1 MKTISFKTADNPFQ
15 HHRLAALFILAFILA
30 ACEPQQFTKPESVAD
45 AQVTRAEQF
54 SMDGQHGA
62 AAAVY
67 RELANHGTLAD
78 RQRYLILA
86 VSEYR
91 LGRDLNTARQLFSNV
106 MYPIA
111 DQNRLLWTQVSAE
124 MSLSLGR
131 PEQALEYLAQAPE
144 TTDRESTAGLLLIRS
159 EALFRLNQPTEAVAS
174 LLERETW
181 LDGRMAMVENHRL
194 IWRGLQNWGSDITP
208 ESWQNSADPVLSG
221 WLQLAYLTLPLHSD
235 PSALRFVLTNWQLS
249 HPDHPANQSLLGELL
264 AEQTIRLNYPR
275 KVALL
280 LPLSG
285 RQQQTAAAI
294 RDGFLAAHYAVDF
307 LPVRADIM
315 IYDVQKLGAAGA
327 YHQAIVDGADFVVG
341 PLLKDAALKAAEVA
355 GNTPTLAL
363 NFLPD
368 NATTPSHFFQFSL
381 SPEDEARQA
390 AQTAMAAGQ
399 FRAIALAPDN
409 SWGQRML
416 TSFASAMEQG
426 GGRLLDYRYYDPR
439 SVDYSATIQALL
451 LIDESKS
458 RYQRLSANLGEKLT
472 FEPRLREDVDLIF
485 LAARSEAGKALR
497 PQLRFHFA
505 GNIPTYATSAIF
517 QEGSRNNSDLNGIM
531 LTQIP
536 WIIQPDADTIKLKTV
551 IADQWPAQAARRA
564 RFYAMGYDAYQ
575 LMPLL
580 YGQAQFGNRKV
591 PGLTGELSMDSD
603 GRIHRQLPWVRM
615 TRGRPV
621 LMEANTH

>member
-1 MKTISFKTADNPFQ
+1 MKTISVKTATHSFM
-15 HHRLAALFILAFILA
+15 HSRLAALVILAFILA
-30 ACEPQQFTKPESVAD
+30 ACEQQQFTKPEAVAD
-45 AQVTRAEQF
+45 VQVTRAEQF

-67 RELANHGTLAD
+67 RELANHGTPEE

-86 VSEYR
+86 ASEYR
-91 LGRDLNTARQLFSNV
+91 LGRDLNTARQLLGSV
-106 MYPIA
+106 VYPIA
-111 DQNRLLWTQVSAE
+111 DQNHLLWIQVSAK
-124 MSLSLGR
+124 MALSLGR
-131 PEQALEYLAQAPE
+131 PEQALDYLAQAPE
-144 TTDRESTAGLLLIRS
+144 TADRASTAGLLLIRS
-159 EALFRLNQPTEAVAS
+159 EALFRLNQSAKAVAS
-174 LLERETW
+174 LLEREAW
-181 LDGRMAMVENHRL
+181 LDGHTEIAANHRL
-194 IWRGLQNWGSDITP
+194 IWRGLQNWGSEITP
-208 ESWQNSADPVLSG
+208 ESWQNSGNPVLSG
-221 WLQLAYLTLPLHSD
+221 WLQLAYLTLPLRSD

-249 HPDHPANQSLLGELL
+249 HPGHPANRTLLGELL

-285 RQQQTAAAI
+285 RQQQTAEAV

-307 LPVRADIM
+307 LPVRADIVV
-315 IYDVQKLGAAGA
+315 YDVQKLGAAGA

-341 PLLKDAALKAAEVA
+341 PLLKDAALEAAGVA

-368 NATTPSHFFQFSL
+368 NSTAPSYFYQFSL
-381 SPEDEARQA
+381 SPEDEARQV

-409 SWGQRML
+409 AWGQRLL
-416 TSFASAMEQG
+416 TSFAAAMDQG
-426 GGRLLDYRYYDPR
+426 GGKLLDYRYYDPR
-439 SVDYSATIQALL
+439 SVDHSATIQALL

-458 RYQRLSANLGEKLT
+458 RHQRLSANLGEKIT

-536 WIIQPDADTIKLKTV
+536 WIIQPDDETSDLKAV
-551 IADQWPAQAARRA
+551 IADHWPAQAVRRA

-603 GRIHRQLPWVRM
+603 GRIHRQLPWARM
-615 TRGRPV
+615 IRGRPV
-621 LMEANTH
+621 AIEALTN